1 MNRIQIITDRDQNVS
16 QEMLDIWESA
26 VRATHFFLTEQDIEG
41 LRPLVYQGIR
51 HVSHLLAYTGQEHYL
66 GFIGVQEQKIEM
78 LFVDPA
84 VRGQG
89 IGKQL
94 VTYALHTLNVLYVD
108 VNEQNPQALGFYEHL
123 GFQVYDRSEWDEQG
137 QPWPILHMKL
147 SQI

>member
-1 MNRIQIITDRDQNVS
+1 MNRIQKITDRDHNIS
-16 QEMLDIWESA
+16 QELLDIWESA

-41 LRPLVYQGIR
+41 LRPLVHQGIG
-51 HVSHLLAYTGQEHYL
+51 HISHLLAYTGQEHYL

-123 GFQVYDRSEWDEQG
+123 GFQVYDRSERDEQG

>member
-1 MNRIQIITDRDQNVS
+1 MNRIQRITDRNQAVL
-16 QEMLDIWESA
+16 QELLDIWETA
-26 VRATHFFLTEQDIEG
+26 VRATHLFLTEQDIEG
-41 LRPLVYQGIR
+41 LRPLVHQGIG
-51 HVSHLLAYTGQEHYL
+51 HISHLLAYTGQEH
-66 GFIGVQEQKIEM
+66 VQEQKIEM

-123 GFQVYDRSEWDEQG
+123 GFQVYDRSERDEQG

>member
-1 MNRIQIITDRDQNVS
+1 MNRIQKITDRDQNIS
-16 QEMLDIWESA
+16 QELLDIWESA

-41 LRPLVYQGIR
+41 LRLLVHQGIA
-51 HVSHLLAYTGQEHYL
+51 HISHLLACTGQEH
-66 GFIGVQEQKIEM
+66 VQEQKIEM

-123 GFQVYDRSEWDEQG
+123 GFQVYDRSERDEQG